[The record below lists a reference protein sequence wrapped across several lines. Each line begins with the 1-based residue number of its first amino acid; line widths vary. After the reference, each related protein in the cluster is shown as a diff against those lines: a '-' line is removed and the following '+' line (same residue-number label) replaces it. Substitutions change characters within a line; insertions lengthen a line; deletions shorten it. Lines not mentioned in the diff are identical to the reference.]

1 MFASV
6 KASGFLSR
14 LRKVAVTPADENNDK
29 HTRVSSPR
37 IGTDSDTVR
46 PMSDS
51 ASTSDLLARPMRRQL
66 TKRVVLPAGSSK
78 QASDATNHERHVQA
92 LAHDKSQDELI
103 SHMRSSAATMRK
115 QFADSKEIARNLKEH
130 EESLQAAMGSS
141 SQELTKMQTFNE
153 ESGEGFRSHGASAS
167 LGRQRVALP

>member
-1 MFASV
+1 
-6 KASGFLSR
+6 
-14 LRKVAVTPADENNDK
+14 
-29 HTRVSSPR
+29 
-37 IGTDSDTVR
+37 VR

-153 ESGEGFRSHGASAS
+153 EMLADFALMELRPAWDASVSRFLDAS
-167 LGRQRVALP
+167 LGCNSSVEVARHSLPWLDSALFEPSSYLALA